1 MDDIAGEDEQL
12 IASKDRH
19 QADANLPAV
28 LGRESPRAPLAT
40 FDDDSD
46 LDRFYEALDGLK
58 ETSV

>member
-1 MDDIAGEDEQL
+1 MSSFCLVSCYYAI
-12 IASKDRH
+12 DRH

-46 LDRFYEALDGLK
+46 LDQFYEALDDIK